1 MKERKIRKHDKLWR
15 ATLTRTD
22 VLGHKTPD
30 KGASQSL
37 IGLENGGWFSRNEDV
52 KRRNTRASNS
62 GDHCGN
68 KEKKVGVRSKGNK
81 EFGRPRDSS
90 SRIQS
95 RTPMW
100 LPWRPNRELN
110 REENECLKQEF
121 KSISWDT
128 RLQSKYTRASL
139 SCGMDAGRATLR
151 YSLPHHS
158 SLHIKYELFKRSGK
172 KKIQWLLRGRKSG
185 HNHHSTQ
192 QCFLF

>member
-1 MKERKIRKHDKLWR
+1 
-15 ATLTRTD
+15 
-22 VLGHKTPD
+22 
-30 KGASQSL
+30 
-37 IGLENGGWFSRNEDV
+37 
-52 KRRNTRASNS
+52 
-62 GDHCGN
+62 
-68 KEKKVGVRSKGNK
+68 
-81 EFGRPRDSS
+81 
-90 SRIQS
+90 
-95 RTPMW
+95 MW